1 MAVVAN
7 QALAF
12 DKSMLMACPH
22 LGDVL
27 RPGLI
32 LDHGLSAPYCLLLRP
47 ESPCRRG
54 PLDLAIEIAS
64 KLMARQDCTGRQE

>member
-22 LGDVL
+22 LGDML

-32 LDHGLSAPYCLLLRP
+32 LDHGKTRSYPP
-47 ESPCRRG
+47 
-54 PLDLAIEIAS
+54 
-64 KLMARQDCTGRQE
+64 

>member
-7 QALAF
+7 QAVAF

-32 LDHGLSAPYCLLLRP
+32 LVHGPTGRYYESESLLGHSGLPSPGLSKKSER
-47 ESPCRRG
+47 
-54 PLDLAIEIAS
+54 
-64 KLMARQDCTGRQE
+64 

>member
-12 DKSMLMACPH
+12 DKSMLTACPH
-22 LGDVL
+22 PGDVL

-32 LDHGLSAPYCLLLRP
+32 LDHGKPEVLRLSVPIDTQSARTSQYKREVGNSGPTAPNKVVP
-47 ESPCRRG
+47 
-54 PLDLAIEIAS
+54 
-64 KLMARQDCTGRQE
+64 T